1 MASFAAL
8 LFERF
13 GSRVFRHWGGA
24 RVGRDPCVRAW
35 HLIGF
40 LVPAPPPQACSVRK
54 HGEHLCK
61 YFGTSDELMDEAAR
75 RERGG
80 GRRRRRPA
88 GRFTLRLLQFP
99 AVPSRVN
106 ECAAFTFCF
115 GLLVARRTF
124 QRPVFGTGLA
134 WNGVSLESG
143 GNATGGGRGRR
154 GQTSWNP
161 T

>member
-8 LFERF
+8 FFERF

-40 LVPAPPPQACSVRK
+40 PVPAPPPQACSVRK

-80 GRRRRRPA
+80 G
-88 GRFTLRLLQFP
+88 
-99 AVPSRVN
+99 
-106 ECAAFTFCF
+106 
-115 GLLVARRTF
+115 
-124 QRPVFGTGLA
+124 
-134 WNGVSLESG
+134 G
-143 GNATGGGRGRR
+143 GGGGRLAASRFGFCSFPRCRHVSTSAPRLHFALVSSSHVGRFKGPSLER
-154 GQTSWNP
+154 G
-161 T
+161 